1 MSNTSQATPIKLLQI
16 AFVFDVRLNASI
28 DSYYMEQ
35 TGKPHRAERGQKTT
49 LIGIAVSIVL
59 LVIKGTA
66 GWFGHSYALLAD
78 AIESG
83 TDVITSLFV
92 WFGLRIAAREP
103 DENHPYGHGKAEPLA
118 AIIVSVALVG
128 AAILIAVESIHNIQV
143 PHEVPAPFTL
153 IVLAGVVIVKEVLF
167 RKIEKVG
174 SETDSSA
181 VKADAW
187 HHRSDAITS
196 LTAFVGISIALIGGP
211 GYESADDWAALAA
224 SGFIVFNAYHIFRP
238 SFGELMDESPA
249 GDWQVDLEAIA
260 LKVPNVIRV
269 EKCLVRKTGFE
280 FFVDMHIHVP
290 GDLTVRQGHDIAH
303 AVKRAIMEQKPAVY
317 DVLIHIEPD

>member
-1 MSNTSQATPIKLLQI
+1 MDYRIASPPSVYLMEQPIK
-16 AFVFDVRLNASI
+16 
-28 DSYYMEQ
+28 
-35 TGKPHRAERGQKTT
+35 PHQAERGQKTT

-66 GWFGHSYALLAD
+66 GWLGHSYALIAD

-83 TDVITSLFV
+83 TDVITSTFV
-92 WFGLRIAAREP
+92 WFGLRVAARKP

-118 AIIVSVALVG
+118 AIVVSMALLG
-128 AAILIAVESIHNIQV
+128 AAIFIAVESIHNIQV

-153 IVLAGVVIVKEVLF
+153 AVLAGVVIVNEVLF
-167 RKIEKVG
+167 RRIVQVG
-174 SETDSSA
+174 TETESSA

-211 GYESADDWAALAA
+211 GYESADDWAALLA

-238 SFGELMDESPA
+238 SFGEIMDESPA
-249 GDWQVDLEAIA
+249 GDWKAEIEAIA
-260 LKVPNVIRV
+260 LTVPNVKRV
-269 EKCLVRKTGFE
+269 EKCIVRKTGFE
-280 FFVDMHIHVP
+280 YFVDMHVQVP
-290 GDLTVRQGHDIAH
+290 ANLTVKQGHDIAH
-303 AVKRAIMEQKPAVY
+303 AVKRAIMAEKPAVY
-317 DVLIHIEPD
+317 DVLIHIEPH